1 MRVMGMVTAMDM
13 DMEMNNLNGDTE
25 MNKTVLVTGGAGFI
39 GSHVVERHLNE
50 GNAVVVVDDLSMGLL
65 ENLPENDNLTFFEK
79 SITDTTFMNDL
90 LAKYNFDYIY
100 LLAAIAS
107 VADTIERPYESHQ
120 VNQEAN
126 IAILES
132 LRINNLRPQRI
143 LFSSS
148 AATYGTLPD
157 LPKREDGPV
166 RPATAYAIDKY
177 ATERFLLTYSALYD
191 LPAVAVRFFNVYGP
205 RQNPKSPYSGV
216 LSIITS
222 ALQDNSVFRLFG
234 DGLQT
239 RDFVY
244 VKDVVAA
251 LKLAEDNDQMVGEVF
266 NVATGTSRTLLDAIK
281 GLESASGKKL
291 MLKKEPE
298 RLGDIKYSEAD
309 ISKITSM
316 GYTPM
321 YDFNAGAAEYW
332 DSL

>member
-1 MRVMGMVTAMDM
+1 
-13 DMEMNNLNGDTE
+13 
-25 MNKTVLVTGGAGFI
+25 
-39 GSHVVERHLNE
+39 
-50 GNAVVVVDDLSMGLL
+50 
-65 ENLPENDNLTFFEK
+65 
-79 SITDTTFMNDL
+79 
-90 LAKYNFDYIY
+90 
-100 LLAAIAS
+100 
-107 VADTIERPYESHQ
+107 
-120 VNQEAN
+120 
-126 IAILES
+126 
-132 LRINNLRPQRI
+132 
-143 LFSSS
+143 
-148 AATYGTLPD
+148 
-157 LPKREDGPV
+157 
-166 RPATAYAIDKY
+166 
-177 ATERFLLTYSALYD
+177 
-191 LPAVAVRFFNVYGP
+191 
-205 RQNPKSPYSGV
+205 KSPYSGV

-309 ISKITSM
+309 ISKLISM

-321 YDFNAGAAEYW
+321 Y
-332 DSL
+332 